1 MRSVVR
7 WYARTCVKL
16 AVKLAKPSARVSPC
30 VSLLPRNIK
39 GVLLKKK
46 KKKKKKKKREETQE
60 TKYTQGLA

>member
-46 KKKKKKKKREETQE
+46 KKKKKKKREETQE

>member
-1 MRSVVR
+1 MSVVR

-46 KKKKKKKKREETQE
+46 KKKKKREETQE

>member
-1 MRSVVR
+1 MWSVVR

-16 AVKLAKPSARVSPC
+16 AVKLPSARVSPC

-46 KKKKKKKKREETQE
+46 KKKKKKREETQE